1 MAQHHKLYYY
11 YMTSYYLGF
20 FKECLPEKSVYHCYN
35 IYLRSSW
42 RREKMKLDNYLQTN
56 NKMFANRK
64 NEKQISNLVLCY
76 SLVPYQNSNTYYIL
90 KTKR

>member
-11 YMTSYYLGF
+11 YMTSYYLVF
-20 FKECLPEKSVYHCYN
+20 FKECLPKKSVYHCYN
-35 IYLRSSW
+35 IYFRSSW

-76 SLVPYQNSNTYYIL
+76 SLVPYQNSNTSYIL
-90 KTKR
+90 KTKN